1 MTKTGAQIIIEVLC
15 EQGVDTVF
23 GYPGGYVIN
32 IYDELY
38 KNADRVSSIVTC
50 HEQGA
55 AHAADGYARASGKPG
70 VVIATSGPGATNLV
84 TGIACAYFDS
94 TPMVA
99 ITGNVPVNMLGR
111 DSFQEIDITGVT
123 MPMTKH
129 NYMVKDV
136 RDLAG
141 TLREAFQ
148 VAISGRPGPVL
159 VDIPKDV
166 QISSC
171 EYMKKDRMLPRPFPA
186 VREAD
191 VDKAADAIRTSRRP
205 CIYSGG
211 GVVGAGAEQ
220 ELMSL
225 ADLIDAPIC
234 ASMMGLTALPHDH
247 PRFLGMMGMHGRYAA
262 TKAMSECDLLIA
274 VGVRFSDRATGDKFK
289 FSNGKT
295 VLHID
300 IDAAEISKN
309 IGAQQ
314 EILGDVKQVL
324 MMLESR
330 IEKTARPEWAD
341 HIRELKEGRDNNID
355 MEPGLLQ
362 PQYIIEGVSA
372 RMDSLDL
379 VATDVGQ
386 HQMWTMLYYRFRSP
400 RTLMTSGGL
409 GAMGFGMG
417 AAIGSCLAKGR
428 RRTVL
433 FTSDGSFH
441 MNMNEVATAVS
452 QDIPLIVIVLNN
464 NALGMV
470 RQWQT
475 LFFEGRY
482 AGTTLDR
489 KTDYVK
495 LAESFGARGGRA
507 ATREEF
513 DRCLE
518 EAFSTPGP
526 YVMDCV
532 ISSDQK
538 VLPMIPA
545 GKGID
550 DIILRS

>member
-1 MTKTGAQIIIEVLC
+1 MKKTGAEIVIEVLC
-15 EQGVDTVF
+15 EQSVDTVF
-23 GYPGGYVIN
+23 GYPGGYVLN

-38 KNADRVSSIVTC
+38 KNADRISSFVTC

-84 TGIACAYFDS
+84 TGIAGAYFDS

-123 MPMTKH
+123 MPVTKH

-136 RDLAG
+136 EDLAD
-141 TLREAFQ
+141 TLREAFE

-166 QISSC
+166 QIAAC
-171 EYMKKDRMLPRPFPA
+171 EYIPNGRMKPRPFRPVSEAA
-186 VREAD
+186 VE
-191 VDKAADAIRTSRRP
+191 KALEAIRRSERP

-211 GVVGAGAEQ
+211 GVVGAGAQ
-220 ELMSL
+220 EELKRL
-225 ADLIDAPIC
+225 ADRIDAPVC
-234 ASMMGLTALPHDH
+234 TSMMGLTALPHDH

-262 TKAMSECDLLIA
+262 TKAMAECDLLIA
-274 VGVRFSDRATGDKFK
+274 VGVRFSDRATGDKLK

-295 VLHID
+295 ILHID
-300 IDAAEISKN
+300 IDPAEISKN

-314 EILGDVKQVL
+314 DILGNVKQALGLLAEKAEDV
-324 MMLESR
+324 SR
-330 IEKTARPEWAD
+330 PIWAARV
-341 HIRELKEGRDNNID
+341 RELKESPDNSVD
-355 MEPGLLQ
+355 MQPFELQ
-362 PQYIIEGVSA
+362 PQYIIEGLSE
-372 RMDSLDL
+372 RMGEHDL

-386 HQMWTMLYYRFRSP
+386 HQMWTMLYYHFRKP

-417 AAIGSCLAKGR
+417 AAIGSCLAQNR
-428 RRTVL
+428 QRTVL

-441 MNMNEVATAVS
+441 MNLNELATAVS
-452 QDIPLIVIVLNN
+452 CELPLIVVILNN

-475 LFFEGRY
+475 LFFDGRY
-482 AGTTLDR
+482 AGTSLNR
-489 KTDYVK
+489 RTDYVK
-495 LAESFGARGGRA
+495 LAESFGAGGGRA

-513 DRCLE
+513 DRCLD
-518 EAFSTPGP
+518 EAFASPGP

-532 ISSDQK
+532 ISADQK

>member
-1 MTKTGAQIIIEVLC
+1 MRKTGAEIIIEVLC

-38 KNADRVSSIVTC
+38 KHADRINNFVTC

-136 RDLAG
+136 ETLAD

-166 QISSC
+166 QIASC
-171 EYMKKDRMLPRPFPA
+171 EYMPKEKVKPRPFRSVSEAAIERA
-186 VREAD
+186 VE
-191 VDKAADAIRTSRRP
+191 AIRNSKRP

-211 GVVGAGAEQ
+211 GVVIAGAEN
-220 ELMSL
+220 ELVRL
-225 ADLIDAPIC
+225 AEQMDSPVC
-234 ASMMGLTALPHDH
+234 TSMMGLTALPYDH

-262 TKAMSECDLLIA
+262 TKAMAECDLLIA

-295 VLHID
+295 ILHVD
-300 IDAAEISKN
+300 IDPAEISKN

-314 EILGDVKQVL
+314 DILGNVKQVL
-324 MMLESR
+324 GMLADR
-330 IEKTARPEWAD
+330 TEKTEHPEWAER
-341 HIRELKEGRDNNID
+341 IRELKGSEDNSVD
-355 MEPGLLQ
+355 MQPDRLQ

-372 RMDSLDL
+372 RMGDQDL

-386 HQMWTMLYYRFRSP
+386 HQMWTMLYYHFRRP

-417 AAIGSCLAKGR
+417 AAIGACLAKER
-428 RRTVL
+428 QRTVL

-441 MNMNEVATAVS
+441 MNLNELATAVS
-452 QDIPLIVIVLNN
+452 HNLPLIVIVVNN

-470 RQWQT
+470 RQWQA

-482 AGTTLDR
+482 AGTTLNR
-489 KTDYVK
+489 KTDYVR
-495 LAESFGARGGRA
+495 LAESFGAKGGRA
-507 ATREEF
+507 TTREEF

-518 EAFSTPGP
+518 EAFLSGGP